1 MNANRKRLLTGVT
14 IIAAWAA
21 AALQAQNREWTTA
34 NGDAQKSSWV
44 RTDPRLTKD
53 AVQKGELKFLWKTK
67 LNGETRQLNSL
78 TQPILLDRL
87 ISHRGFKA
95 LAFVGTSSER
105 IFAIDTD
112 LNRVYWEH
120 VINYSSIAPPA
131 NSSWECPGGLTA
143 AFTRP
148 TLVAPPAFA
157 AGRAGGRSGSS
168 VGEPGRGAP
177 SLQQSAQAQ
186 GRGRANDPT
195 PPAAGRANVPAAP
208 AAPQG
213 RGAPSPGNGGGPT
226 ENVFVLASDG
236 LVRALNTHN
245 GTERFPAMP
254 FVPANARAAGLIL
267 AEGVLYTAT
276 SNGCGSVPNGVYA
289 LDVNLDAPKPVS
301 WQTGGP
307 GVAGS
312 AGPALGTDG
321 TIYVATSEASSGP
334 AAAGD
339 SRTTVYASAVVAL
352 EPKTLKVKDWFMAP
366 GADFNASP
374 VVFRHGNKDIV
385 VATGNDGRL
394 YVLDGSSLGGSD
406 HKTALHVT
414 GRYTRPGVTAG
425 VSTWE
430 DQGTRWILAPVDG
443 PPESDVQGKGTAA
456 VPAAA
461 VLVAAP
467 RVAAELGVR
476 QPPGATSQ
484 TSVAAQPRPTGAIV
498 AFRLVDQG
506 GKVSLERSWASRA
519 MTAPLTPVVFNGT
532 VFAVASGERRSPADA
547 KLTSAQ
553 RAQRAVPAILYA
565 LDPATGKEL
574 WNSGRTITSFARA
587 GLSASAGQ
595 VYLVTFDN
603 TLYAFGIPM
612 EH

>member
-1 MNANRKRLLTGVT
+1 MNATHKRLLVG
-14 IIAAWAA
+14 AAIVASA
-21 AALQAQNREWTTA
+21 TALRAQNREWTTA
-34 NGDAQKSSWV
+34 NGDAQRNSWV

-53 AVQKGELKFLWKTK
+53 AVQKGELKFLWKAK
-67 LNGETRQLNSL
+67 LNGENRQLNSL

-112 LNRVYWEH
+112 LNRIYWEH

-131 NSSWECPGGLTA
+131 NSSWECPGGLTS

-157 AGRAGGRSGSS
+157 AGRGGGRSGSS

-177 SLQQSAQAQ
+177 SLQLAQ
-186 GRGRANDPT
+186 GRGRGNDPT
-195 PPAAGRANVPAAP
+195 PPAAGRANTPAAP
-208 AAPQG
+208 AAAQG

-226 ENVFVLASDG
+226 ENIFVLASDG

-254 FVPANARAAGLIL
+254 FLPANARAAGLIL
-267 AEGVLYTAT
+267 ADGVLYTAT
-276 SNGCGSVPNGVYA
+276 SHGCGPAANGVYA
-289 LDVNLDAPKPVS
+289 LDVNADSPKPVS
-301 WQTGGP
+301 WPTGGP
-307 GVAGS
+307 SVAGS

-321 TIYVATSEASSGP
+321 TIYVATTEASSGAP
-334 AAAGD
+334 AAADAKG
-339 SRTTVYASAVVAL
+339 TVYASSVVAL
-352 EPKTLKVKDWFMAP
+352 EPKTLKIKDWFTAP
-366 GADFNASP
+366 GADFNNTP
-374 VVFRHGNKDIV
+374 VVFRHNNKDLV

-394 YVLDGSSLGGSD
+394 YVLDSTSLGGTD
-406 HKTALHVT
+406 HKTALFVS
-414 GRYTRPGVTAG
+414 GKYTRPGVTAG

-443 PPESDVQGKGTAA
+443 PPESDVPARQRT
-456 VPAAA
+456 VPTE
-461 VLVAAP
+461 VLSVSP
-467 RVAAELGVR
+467 RLPDELGVT
-476 QPPGATSQ
+476 QLVETMPPSRVGALQS
-484 TSVAAQPRPTGAIV
+484 RPTGAIV
-498 AFRLVDQG
+498 AFKLSDQG
-506 GKVSLERSWASRA
+506 GKITLERAWASRA
-519 MTAPLTPVVFNGT
+519 MAAPLTPVVFNGT
-532 VFAVASGERRSPADA
+532 VFAVASGERRSPADV
-547 KLTSAQ
+547 KLTLAQ
-553 RAQRAVPAILYA
+553 RAQRSAPAILYA

-595 VYLVTFDN
+595 VYVVTFDN

>member
-1 MNANRKRLLTGVT
+1 MNANHKRLAG
-14 IIAAWAA
+14 AAIVAVSAA
-21 AALQAQNREWTTA
+21 VALQAQNREWTTA
-34 NGDAQKSSWV
+34 NGDAQRNSWV

-53 AVQKGELKFLWKTK
+53 AVQKGEFKFLWKTK

-157 AGRAGGRSGSS
+157 AGRGAGRSGSS

-177 SLQQSAQAQ
+177 SLQAGQA
-186 GRGRANDPT
+186 GRGRANDPA

-254 FVPANARAAGLIL
+254 FVPANAKAAGLIL
-267 AEGVLYTAT
+267 ADGVLYTAT

-307 GVAGS
+307 SVAGS

-321 TIYVATSEASSGP
+321 TIYVATSDASSGP
-334 AAAGD
+334 AATSDTKA
-339 SRTTVYASAVVAL
+339 TVYRSSIVAL
-352 EPKTLKVKDWFMAP
+352 EPTTLKVKDWFTAP

-374 VVFRHGNKDIV
+374 VVFRHGSKDIV
-385 VATGNDGRL
+385 VSSGNDGRL

-406 HKTALHVT
+406 HKTPLHVT
-414 GRYTRPGVTAG
+414 GRYTRPGVAAG

-443 PPESDVQGKGTAA
+443 PPESEVPGKGTSP

-461 VLVAAP
+461 MLPAP
-467 RVAAELGVR
+467 RPPAELGAQQ
-476 QPPGATSQ
+476 QPEAKPQ
-484 TSVAAQPRPTGAIV
+484 TAAAAQPRPTGAIV
-498 AFRLVDQG
+498 AFKLSDQN
-506 GKVSLERSWASRA
+506 GKISLERSWASRA

-532 VFAVASGERRSPADA
+532 VFAVGSGERRSPADA
-547 KLTSAQ
+547 KLTAAQ
-553 RAQRAVPAILYA
+553 RAQRSVPAILYA

>member
-1 MNANRKRLLTGVT
+1 MTAKYGRLLAG
-14 IIAAWAA
+14 AAIVAA
-21 AALQAQNREWTTA
+21 SAAVALQAQNREWTTA
-34 NGDAQKSSWV
+34 NGDAQKNSWV

-53 AVQKGELKFLWKTK
+53 AVQKGEFRFLWKTK

-112 LNRVYWEH
+112 LNRIYWEH

-157 AGRAGGRSGSS
+157 AGRGGGRSGSS

-177 SLQQSAQAQ
+177 SLQQQAGQ
-186 GRGRANDPT
+186 AGRGRGNDPA
-195 PPAAGRANVPAAP
+195 PPAAGRANAPAAP

-267 AEGVLYTAT
+267 ADGVLYTAT

-307 GVAGS
+307 SVAGS

-321 TIYVATSEASSGP
+321 TVYVATSEASSGP
-334 AAAGD
+334 AAA
-339 SRTTVYASAVVAL
+339 SASKATVYASAVVAL
-352 EPKTLKVKDWFMAP
+352 EPKSLKVKDWFMAP

-374 VVFRHGNKDIV
+374 VVFRHGSKDIV
-385 VATGNDGRL
+385 VASGNDGRL
-394 YVLDGSSLGGSD
+394 YVLDGASLGGSD

-443 PPESDVQGKGTAA
+443 PAESDVPARKGTAPSDVLSV
-456 VPAAA
+456 VPRLPDELG
-461 VLVAAP
+461 VSQLP
-467 RVAAELGVR
+467 ETLPPSRVAAL
-476 QPPGATSQ
+476 P
-484 TSVAAQPRPTGAIV
+484 PRPTGAIV
-498 AFRLVDQG
+498 AFKLSDQN
-506 GKVSLERSWASRA
+506 GKITLERSWASRA
-519 MTAPLTPVVFNGT
+519 MAAPLTPVVFNGT

-547 KLTSAQ
+547 KLTAVQ
-553 RAQRAVPAILYA
+553 RAQRSTPAVLYA

-574 WNSGRTITSFARA
+574 WSSGRTMTSFARA

-595 VYLVTFDN
+595 VYVVTFDN